1 MSILKKLATPTLCA
15 LLCGCPTSPKI
26 AECMDPEQTSF
37 NEEVA
42 QLRESHR
49 QDHLIGVGQH
59 RDKETAKNLAF
70 GDLAQQIKSRVVSK
84 TQIVASEFMTKIRS
98 EIQEES
104 SHALSVVS
112 DVELIGAEPLVADRQ
127 NSCQEFQVVYRLPR
141 HNVPA
146 ILKQAEE
153 RAQEKSIAQRQTLT
167 SLLVRYEYAASQ
179 QGRFRLFQEGDSLRS
194 GDFYRIVFESSEAV
208 YVYIFQFDS
217 ANKIYR
223 LFPKGEFEG
232 EDPNNTNPVARGR
245 TYFVPGE
252 DISFELDEQIGRE
265 TLHIIVS
272 KEPDSSLD
280 SHYQQIV
287 AMQQNLSNR
296 DQIGQIRAETETA
309 FKWRGPKK
317 KVAYHK
323 SSSGMFK
330 QVDLCEG
337 CVYSLDFYHKR

>member
-1 MSILKKLATPTLCA
+1 MSILKKLAASTLCI
-15 LLCGCPTSPKI
+15 LLSGCPTPQQI
-26 AECMDPEQTSF
+26 AECMGPEQTRF

-59 RDKETAKNLAF
+59 RDKETAKNQAF

-84 TQIVASEFMTKIRS
+84 THIIASEFMNKIRS

-104 SHALSVVS
+104 SHVLSVVS
-112 DVELIGAEPLVADRQ
+112 DVELIGAEPLVERQ
-127 NSCQEFQVVYRLPR
+127 NSCQEFQFVYKLPR
-141 HNVPA
+141 RNVSA

-179 QGRFRLFQEGDSLRS
+179 AGMFRLFQEGNSLRS
-194 GDFYRIVFESSEAV
+194 GDFYRIVFESSEEV

-223 LFPKGEFEG
+223 LFPKGEFDG
-232 EDPNNTNPVARGR
+232 EDPKNTNPVERGR

-252 DISFELDEQIGRE
+252 DISFELDEQVGRE

-272 KEPDSSLD
+272 KEPDSSLE

-287 AMQQNLSNR
+287 AMQENLSNR
-296 DQIGQIRAETETA
+296 EQIGKIRAETETA
-309 FKWRGPKK
+309 FKWRGPKR

-330 QVDLCEG
+330 QVALCDG